1 MADVAEVIQ
10 AMSDPA
16 FYPHDPETVELREST
31 TSVVFLAGERAYKLK
46 KPINHPDM
54 NYSTPARRRRMC
66 NLEVELTRRLSPN
79 LYQGVQKITTRRPGF
94 ALNGRGKVVD
104 YVIQMKRL
112 GDENNL
118 RRLVVTEDVQD
129 DDVRRLARKLSVFHE
144 DAERRQLIDTFSR
157 PHIMARQWNRRL
169 RATAEYVGTIFSAEA
184 YRDIVT
190 FASYFLSENRSLF
203 QTRIDHG
210 YVCDGHGELT
220 AEHIYLENGIQV
232 IDCVEYND
240 RMRFRDVAFDL
251 AALVL
256 SFDALGATDLSDIL
270 IEEYKAASG
279 IALQPVIEFYL
290 CFRAHD
296 RALTLSR
303 LANMPEVPLAE
314 HQALVRRAR
323 RYYHLAHRYARGD
336 RQPILLIMSGVIGV
350 GKTRLA
356 SALSEILSIRYL
368 AAEDAQEQFA
378 KVEEGADPASNADA
392 ARVDKAYADL
402 FARAEQRLER
412 GGSVVLDAPF
422 HNSTYRVAARSLARK
437 YDAEFLVVE
446 CDADE
451 DILRERVR
459 EQAQDKDERPR
470 ERLRLLREQQKAFS
484 PSREIY
490 RKDKIYVNTT
500 DSLDEQVQTVM
511 AEL

>member
-1 MADVAEVIQ
+1 
-10 AMSDPA
+10 
-16 FYPHDPETVELREST
+16 
-31 TSVVFLAGERAYKLK
+31 
-46 KPINHPDM
+46 
-54 NYSTPARRRRMC
+54 
-66 NLEVELTRRLSPN
+66 
-79 LYQGVQKITTRRPGF
+79 
-94 ALNGRGKVVD
+94 
-104 YVIQMKRL
+104 
-112 GDENNL
+112 
-118 RRLVVTEDVQD
+118 
-129 DDVRRLARKLSVFHE
+129 
-144 DAERRQLIDTFSR
+144 
-157 PHIMARQWNRRL
+157 
-169 RATAEYVGTIFSAEA
+169 
-184 YRDIVT
+184 
-190 FASYFLSENRSLF
+190 
-203 QTRIDHG
+203 
-210 YVCDGHGELT
+210 
-220 AEHIYLENGIQV
+220 
-232 IDCVEYND
+232 
-240 RMRFRDVAFDL
+240 
-251 AALVL
+251 
-256 SFDALGATDLSDIL
+256 
-270 IEEYKAASG
+270 
-279 IALQPVIEFYL
+279 
-290 CFRAHD
+290 
-296 RALTLSR
+296 
-303 LANMPEVPLAE
+303 VPLAE

-323 RYYHLAHRYARGD
+323 RYYHLAHRYSRGD

-402 FARAEQRLER
+402 FTLAEQRLER

>member
-1 MADVAEVIQ
+1 MVDVADIVE

-16 FYPHDPETVELREST
+16 FYPHDPEHIEMRETT
-31 TSVVFLAGERAYKLK
+31 TSVVFLAGDRAYKLK

-79 LYQGVQKITTRRPGF
+79 LFQGVQKITTRRPGF

-118 RRLVVTEDVQD
+118 RRLIVAEDVED
-129 DDVRRLARKLSVFHE
+129 EDVRRLARKLSVFHE
-144 DAERRQLIDTFSR
+144 DAERRQLINSFSR
-157 PHIMARQWNRRL
+157 PHIIARQWNRRL
-169 RATAEYVGTIFSAEA
+169 RASAEYVGTIFNADA

-190 FASYFLSENRSLF
+190 YASYFLSDNRSLF
-203 QTRIDHG
+203 QSRIDHR
-210 YVCDGHGELT
+210 YICDGHGELT
-220 AEHIYLENGIQV
+220 AEHVYLENGIQV

-240 RMRFRDVAFDL
+240 RLRFRDVAFDL
-251 AALVL
+251 AALAL
-256 SFDALGATDLSDIL
+256 SFDALGSTDLSDIL
-270 IEEYKAASG
+270 IDEYVSTSG
-279 IALQPVIEFYL
+279 IELHPVIEFYL

-303 LANMPEVPLAE
+303 LANMPDVPLVE
-314 HQALVRRAR
+314 HQALVRRAK
-323 RYYHLAHRYARGD
+323 RYYHLAHRYSRGV
-336 RQPILLIMSGVIGV
+336 RQPLLLIMSGVIGV

-368 AAEDAQEQFA
+368 AAEDAQDQFG
-378 KVEEGADPASNADA
+378 KVEEGADPAKDPDA
-392 ARVDKAYADL
+392 AKVDKVYTDL
-402 FARAEQRLER
+402 LARAEERLQR

-422 HNSTYRVAARSLARK
+422 HNSTYRVAARSLARQ

-459 EQAQDKDERPR
+459 EQAQDNDERPR
-470 ERLRLLREQQKAFS
+470 ERLRLLRDQQKAFR

-490 RKDKIYVNTT
+490 RKDKVYVNTT
-500 DSLDEQVQTVM
+500 DSLDEQVERVM